1 MLVNGDYSVGRYWS
15 LINGL
20 PEKRVY
26 QAAVELARLRK
37 FYKRRIFAHIYFTP
51 VMLFSSAI
59 FLFLYLPAFLLLYYL
74 SPRRWKNAFLFAASL
89 VFYAWGE
96 GLIVLVLL
104 MSAGINFVA
113 GRLVESGRRRA
124 GLLLS
129 LVGSLSLLFYY
140 KYTNFL
146 VDSVRSFAEA
156 FMLPISDSMV
166 ATHIALPIGI
176 SFYTFQGI
184 SYTLDIYWGRIRANR
199 SFLEYGTYVAMFPHQ
214 IAGPI
219 VRYADIAPELAN
231 RHVTIGKFGIGAE
244 RFIIGLAKKIL
255 LANTFAQVADAVFN
269 APPTSYQA
277 ATAWL
282 GVIAYSFQI
291 YFDFSGYSDMAIGL
305 GKMVGFDFK
314 ENFNYP
320 YISRSIQ
327 DFWRRW
333 HISLSSWFRDYLYIP
348 LGGNRGSKAR
358 TYRNLLI
365 VFFVTGLWHGASWNF
380 IIWGLYH
387 GLFLLIER
395 AGLAKRL
402 ERTWPPLA
410 HAYALLVVLIGWVF
424 FRAADLSS
432 AIAFLQKM
440 VGFAPVQ
447 QTALPLSYF
456 LNAELLVTL
465 ALGVVLST
473 PVYHGF
479 QQWWRRVEVRANL
492 PLAYALNTVYVVGM
506 FGLFIV
512 AVMYLAADTY
522 NPFIYFRF

>member
-1 MLVNGDYSVGRYWS
+1 
-15 LINGL
+15 
-20 PEKRVY
+20 
-26 QAAVELARLRK
+26 
-37 FYKRRIFAHIYFTP
+37 
-51 VMLFSSAI
+51 MLFSSAI
-59 FLFLYLPAFLLLYYL
+59 FLFLYLPSFLLVYYL
-74 SPRRWKNAFLFAASL
+74 LPKRWHNAFLFGASL

-96 GLIVLVLL
+96 GLVVLVLVL
-104 MSAGINFVA
+104 SAFINYMA
-113 GRLVESGRRRA
+113 GRLIEGGQRRA
-124 GLLLS
+124 GLWLS
-129 LVGSLSLLFYY
+129 LTGSLSLLFYY

-146 VDSVRSFAEA
+146 FDSVRGFAEA
-156 FMLPISDSMV
+156 FALPVSEGLTL
-166 ATHIALPIGI
+166 AQIALPIGI

-184 SYTLDIYWGRIRANR
+184 SYVLDIYWGRIRANR

-219 VRYADIAPELAN
+219 VRYADIAPELAD
-231 RHVTIGKFGIGAE
+231 RRTTVEKFGVGAE
-244 RFIIGLAKKIL
+244 RFIIGLAKKVL
-255 LANTFAQVADAVFN
+255 LANTFAGLADTIFD
-269 APPTSYQA
+269 APPDSYPM

-282 GVIAYSFQI
+282 GIVAYALQI

-320 YISRSIQ
+320 YVAQSIQ

-387 GLFLLIER
+387 GVFLLIER
-395 AGLAKRL
+395 AGLGKRL
-402 ERTWPPLA
+402 DRTWPPLA
-410 HAYALLVVLIGWVF
+410 HLYTLLVVLVGWVF
-424 FRAADLSS
+424 FRAATLPA
-432 AIAFLQKM
+432 AIAYLQKM
-440 VGFAPVQ
+440 AGLAPQ
-447 QTALPLSYF
+447 ASAAAYPLSYF
-456 LNAELLVTL
+456 INAEVIVSLLFGVML
-465 ALGVVLST
+465 AT
-473 PVYHGF
+473 PVYHEF
-479 QQWWRRVEVRANL
+479 QRGWAQVQARLVYPAVRHL
-492 PLAYALNTVYVVGM
+492 LDSAYALGL
-506 FGLFIV
+506 FGLFIM

>member
-1 MLVNGDYSVGRYWS
+1 
-15 LINGL
+15 
-20 PEKRVY
+20 
-26 QAAVELARLRK
+26 
-37 FYKRRIFAHIYFTP
+37 
-51 VMLFSSAI
+51 MLFSSAI
-59 FLFLYLPAFLLLYYL
+59 FLFLYLPLFLLLYYL
-74 SPRRWKNAFLFAASL
+74 TPRKWQNALLFFASL

-96 GLIVLVLL
+96 GPVVLVLL
-104 MSAGINFVA
+104 TSALINFIA
-113 GRLVESGRRRA
+113 GRLVEKGQRKA
-124 GLLLS
+124 GLWLS

-146 VDSVRSFAEA
+146 FDSARGFAQA
-156 FMLPISDSMV
+156 FMFPVSDNLTL
-166 ATHIALPIGI
+166 AQIALPIGI

-199 SFLEYGTYVAMFPHQ
+199 SFLDFGTYVAMFPHQ

-219 VRYADIAPELAN
+219 VRYADIAPELNN
-231 RHVTIGKFGIGAE
+231 RRVTLEKFGVGAE

-255 LANTFAQVADAVFN
+255 LANTFAQVADTIFN
-269 APPTSYQA
+269 APPDAYPA

-282 GVIAYSFQI
+282 GIIAYSFQI

-320 YISRSIQ
+320 YIARSIQ

-333 HISLSSWFRDYLYIP
+333 HISLSSWFRDYVYIP
-348 LGGNRGSKAR
+348 LGGNRGSNLR

-402 ERTWPPLA
+402 ERLPAIVGHVYT
-410 HAYALLVVLIGWVF
+410 LLIVLIGWVF

-432 AIAFLQKM
+432 AVTYLQKM
-440 VGFAPVQ
+440 AGLVPASGMVAY
-447 QTALPLSYF
+447 PLSYF
-456 LNAELLVTL
+456 MNVELIGTL
-465 ALGVVLST
+465 LLGFILAT
-473 PVYHGF
+473 PVYHRF
-479 QQWWRRVEVRANL
+479 QTVWRRLLTRVSSGFVQ
-492 PLAYALNTVYVVGM
+492 LAMETLYTVGLV
-506 FGLFIV
+506 GLFILAV
-512 AVMYLAADTY
+512 AYLAADTY

>member
-1 MLVNGDYSVGRYWS
+1 
-15 LINGL
+15 
-20 PEKRVY
+20 
-26 QAAVELARLRK
+26 
-37 FYKRRIFAHIYFTP
+37 
-51 VMLFSSAI
+51 MLFSSAI
-59 FLFLYLPAFLLLYYL
+59 FLFLYLPSFLIIYYL
-74 SPRRWKNAFLFAASL
+74 LPKQWHNAFLFAASL

-96 GLIVLVLL
+96 GPVVLVLL
-104 MSAGINFVA
+104 VSALINYVA
-113 GRLVESGRRRA
+113 GRLIEDGKRTA
-124 GLLLS
+124 GLWLS

-146 VDSVRSFAEA
+146 FSSVRGFAEA
-156 FMLPISDSMV
+156 FALPVSEGLTL
-166 ATHIALPIGI
+166 AQIALPIGI

-199 SFLEYGTYVAMFPHQ
+199 SFLDYGTYVAMFPHQ

-219 VRYADIAPELAN
+219 VRYADIAPELAD
-231 RHVTIGKFGIGAE
+231 RTTTIEKFGVGAE
-244 RFIIGLAKKIL
+244 RFIIGMAKKVL
-255 LANTFAQVADAVFN
+255 LANTFASLADTIFN
-269 APPTSYQA
+269 APTDSYSTP
-277 ATAWL
+277 TAWL
-282 GVIAYSFQI
+282 GIIAYSLQI

-320 YISRSIQ
+320 YVAFSIQ

-365 VFFVTGLWHGASWNF
+365 VFFVTGLWHGASWSF

-395 AGLAKRL
+395 AGLGKRL
-402 ERTWPPLA
+402 ERGWPIVA
-410 HAYALLVVLIGWVF
+410 HTYTLLVVMVGWVF
-424 FRAADLSS
+424 FRAETLSAGVTYLGKMIGLGTPNPAS
-432 AIAFLQKM
+432 IAY
-440 VGFAPVQ
+440 
-447 QTALPLSYF
+447 PLSYF
-456 LNAELLVTL
+456 MNVEVVVSLL
-465 ALGVVLST
+465 LGVILAM
-473 PVYHGF
+473 PVYHRF
-479 QQWWRRVEVRANL
+479 QRWWSRIQARVVYPSARYLLESV
-492 PLAYALNTVYVVGM
+492 YALGL
-506 FGLFIV
+506 FGLFIM

>member
-1 MLVNGDYSVGRYWS
+1 
-15 LINGL
+15 
-20 PEKRVY
+20 
-26 QAAVELARLRK
+26 
-37 FYKRRIFAHIYFTP
+37 
-51 VMLFSSAI
+51 MLFSSAI
-59 FLFLYLPAFLLLYYL
+59 FLFLYLPFFLIAYYL
-74 SPRRWKNAFLFAASL
+74 LPHRWRNAFLFGASL

-96 GLIVLVLL
+96 GPVVLVLL
-104 MSAGINFVA
+104 LSALINFIA
-113 GRLVESGRRRA
+113 GRLVENGQRRA

-146 VDSVRSFAEA
+146 VDSVRGFAEA
-156 FMLPISDSMV
+156 LTLPV
-166 ATHIALPIGI
+166 ADNLALAQIALPIGI

-184 SYTLDIYWGRIRANR
+184 SYTLDIYWGRIKANR
-199 SFLEYGTYVAMFPHQ
+199 SFLDYGTYVAMFPHQ

-219 VRYADIAPELAN
+219 VRYADIAPELAD
-231 RHVTIGKFGIGAE
+231 RTVTVEKFGVGAE
-244 RFIIGLAKKIL
+244 RFILGLAKKVL
-255 LANTFAQVADAVFN
+255 LANTFASLADTIFN
-269 APPTSYQA
+269 ASPDTYST

-282 GVIAYSFQI
+282 GIIAYSLQI

-348 LGGNRGSKAR
+348 LGGNRGNKAR

-395 AGLAKRL
+395 AGLGKRL
-402 ERTWPPLA
+402 DRVWSPIA
-410 HAYALLVVLIGWVF
+410 HIYTLLVVLIGWVF
-424 FRAADLSS
+424 FRAEDLTS
-432 AIAFLQKM
+432 ALAYLQKM
-440 VGFAPVQ
+440 AGLVPAADQV
-447 QTALPLSYF
+447 AYPLSYF
-456 LNAELLVTL
+456 MSAEIIVSLVVGCII
-465 ALGVVLST
+465 AT
-473 PVYHGF
+473 PVYHQF
-479 QQWWRRVEVRANL
+479 QTFWHRLLARVVTSPTRFTLDA
-492 PLAYALNTVYVVGM
+492 AYVLGLV
-506 FGLFIV
+506 GLFVMAV
-512 AVMYLAADTY
+512 AYLAADTY